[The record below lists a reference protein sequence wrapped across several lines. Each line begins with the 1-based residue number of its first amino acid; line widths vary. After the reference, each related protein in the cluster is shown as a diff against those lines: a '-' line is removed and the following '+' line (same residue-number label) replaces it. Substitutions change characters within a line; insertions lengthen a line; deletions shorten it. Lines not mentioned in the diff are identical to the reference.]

1 MFQIFHE
8 TSLFLD
14 QSKTNPKLNNQPAAY
29 FKFAGKRTV
38 VYIRRLTSSS
48 SECTYRYY
56 TWDISPEGMWNT
68 SISLFSTLLGNAAR
82 REQIH
87 FHVLK
92 CERLVDI
99 FRNKCCSLTLL
110 VFRKG
115 WQWDERS
122 CRRSERKDDGSVKF
136 KSIVDEYSTSI
147 DICFS

>member
-8 TSLFLD
+8 TSMFLD
-14 QSKTNPKLNNQPAAY
+14 QSKTNAKLNNQPAY

-38 VYIRRLTSSS
+38 VNIRRLTSSS

-92 CERLVDI
+92 FERLVDI

-122 CRRSERKDDGSVKF
+122 CRRSERKDDGSVRF

>member
-1 MFQIFHE
+1 M
-8 TSLFLD
+8 
-14 QSKTNPKLNNQPAAY
+14 
-29 FKFAGKRTV
+29 
-38 VYIRRLTSSS
+38 
-48 SECTYRYY
+48 
-56 TWDISPEGMWNT
+56 
-68 SISLFSTLLGNAAR
+68 GNAAR
-82 REQIH
+82 REKIH

-136 KSIVDEYSTSI
+136 KSIIDEYSTSI
-147 DICFS
+147 DFLKNHFFELKKSLFF